1 MSILKISLPISL
13 QEFVDQRVRTEGYE
27 SDGDYVCDLSRKDR
41 GRQQLRGLLLD
52 GMRSAPKGCGRSRL
66 LQGAEKPIQRMIGRK
81 VCLEAWPNKIAA
93 KPDHDS

>member
-52 GMRSAPKGCGRSRL
+52 GMRSAPKDAVGHAYFKALKSRFR
-66 LQGAEKPIQRMIGRK
+66 E
-81 VCLEAWPNKIAA
+81 
-93 KPDHDS
+93 